1 MRYQKFA
8 KEKHSSLQAAMSH
21 LIRFDGGQEY
31 CTYCG
36 TNDFS
41 TACKYNIDNDEI
53 LLRERQLLKKEND
66 LIIKERINIVMSHLI
81 RYDGGQEYCTY
92 CGTNDFSTACNH
104 NINDNNEI
112 VLRERQLLKK
122 ENDLIIKERMLSIK
136 MTELA
141 IKEQDL
147 IVTRQAIQFSY
158 ATIFLWFL
166 MHLLAI
172 YIVYAGFRDITDV
185 MKKGIDA
192 YIEAYRRTW
201 IDELRDLFN
210 W

>member
-41 TACKYNIDNDEI
+41 TAC
-53 LLRERQLLKKEND
+53 
-66 LIIKERINIVMSHLI
+66 
-81 RYDGGQEYCTY
+81 
-92 CGTNDFSTACNH
+92 NH
-104 NINDNNEI
+104 DINDNNEI

-158 ATIFLWFL
+158 ATIILWFL
-166 MHLLAI
+166 MLNALTFIGNLYSIRRISRYNRCHEEG
-172 YIVYAGFRDITDV
+172 YRCVYRSVQENLD
-185 MKKGIDA
+185 
-192 YIEAYRRTW
+192 
-201 IDELRDLFN
+201 
-210 W
+210 